1 MGHKNVIFCTILDLN
16 IVFSIISC
24 YTVLEVIRMSETQL
38 LFYFK
43 EPMIT
48 VTHTRD
54 EEPGLFQM
62 HTHTFAE
69 LYCFLSGKGTYHV
82 EGSHYPL
89 RPGDIMLM
97 RPGEAHFIEVDPSV
111 PYERICIIFNINL
124 FAHLDPE
131 SKLLAPYFERA
142 AGIYN
147 HYPASSTASQLL
159 KNLLREGGTL
169 ATITA
174 NLILLLQH
182 LCVEFGQKPQLEKA
196 KSSVEYQ
203 IIGHINRHLDE
214 DLSINELCERYFLS
228 RAQLCRRF
236 KKATGTSIGKY
247 ITAKRLIQARQL
259 ILQGQKPTDVY
270 TACGYGDYATF
281 YRAYKSY
288 FGHSP
293 KRATAIAPTDD
304 HNDIA

>member
-1 MGHKNVIFCTILDLN
+1 MAE
-16 IVFSIISC
+16 SIM
-24 YTVLEVIRMSETQL
+24 R
-38 LFYFK
+38 FYFK

-48 VTHTRD
+48 VTHVYD
-54 EEPGLFQM
+54 ETPGPFKM
-62 HTHTFAE
+62 HTHSFAE
-69 LYCFLSGKGTYHV
+69 LYCILSGKGTYHV

-89 RPGDIMLM
+89 HPGDIMLM

-111 PYERICIIFNINL
+111 PYERVCVLFNINL

-131 SKLLAPYFERA
+131 SKLLIPYFERA
-142 AGIYN
+142 SGIYN
-147 HYPASSTASQLL
+147 HYPASSAATAFVKSIV
-159 KNLLREGGTL
+159 REGGSL

-214 DLSINELCERYFLS
+214 DLSIENLCERYFLS

-236 KKATGTSIGKY
+236 KKTTGTSIGKY

-259 ILQGQKPTDVY
+259 ILQGQKPTEIY

-293 KRATAIAPTDD
+293 KGAIVPTATDD
-304 HNDIA
+304 RQDIS

>member
-1 MGHKNVIFCTILDLN
+1 
-16 IVFSIISC
+16 
-24 YTVLEVIRMSETQL
+24 MSEKQL

-48 VTHTRD
+48 VTHARD
-54 EEPGLFQM
+54 EVPDVVQM
-62 HTHTFAE
+62 HTHSYAE
-69 LYCFLSGKGTYHV
+69 LYCFLSGKGTYYV

-89 RPGDIMLM
+89 CAGDIMLM
-97 RPGEAHFIEVDPSV
+97 RPGEAHYIEVDSSV

-131 SKLLAPYFERA
+131 NKLLAPYFERA

-147 HYPASSTASQLL
+147 HYPATSGTTRLL
-159 KNLLREGGTL
+159 KNLLREDGNL

-174 NLILLLQH
+174 NLILLLQL
-182 LCVEFGQKPQLEKA
+182 LCVEFGQKPQREKA
-196 KSSVEYQ
+196 KNSVEYQ

-214 DLSINELCERYFLS
+214 DLCINELCERYFLS

-247 ITAKRLIQARQL
+247 IAAKRMIQARQM
-259 ILQGQKPTDVY
+259 IMQGQKPTEVY
-270 TACGYGDYATF
+270 SACGYSDYATF
-281 YRAYKSY
+281 YRAYKAY

-293 KRATAIAPTDD
+293 KYATTAVSTDD
-304 HNDIA
+304 RHDIA

>member
-1 MGHKNVIFCTILDLN
+1 MSDSTIH
-16 IVFSIISC
+16 
-24 YTVLEVIRMSETQL
+24 
-38 LFYFK
+38 FYFK

-48 VTHTRD
+48 AIHVWNQSVG
-54 EEPGLFQM
+54 PFKM
-62 HTHTFAE
+62 HTHSFAE
-69 LYCFLSGKGTYHV
+69 LYYLVSGKGVFHV
-82 EGSHYPL
+82 EGSQYQL

-97 RPGEAHFIEVDPSV
+97 RPGEAHHIEADPTV
-111 PYERICIIFNINL
+111 PYERICVNFNINL

-147 HYPASSTASQLL
+147 HYPATSAATTLVKSIV
-159 KNLLREGGTL
+159 KEGGSL

-214 DLSINELCERYFLS
+214 DLSIAELCEQYFLS

-247 ITAKRLIQARQL
+247 IAVKRLIQARQL
-259 ILQGQKPTDVY
+259 IMQGQKPTDVY

-281 YRAYKSY
+281 YRAYKAY

-293 KRATAIAPTDD
+293 KHASAPIPMDD
-304 HNDIA
+304 QHDIA